1 MLTLDKGRHE
11 LSCASCGAPLRQ
23 MKMLVKPAAIVRPA
37 VTHQPQV
44 RQFAVAAKPTKQIA
58 VKSKQTKKRKAWF
71 KDWAEDVF
79 DLVEDIFD

>member
-1 MLTLDKGRHE
+1 
-11 LSCASCGAPLRQ
+11 
-23 MKMLVKPAAIVRPA
+23 MKMLPNAAPSRPA

-44 RQFAVAAKPTKQIA
+44 RQFAVTPKPSKKRVTKPKKI
-58 VKSKQTKKRKAWF
+58 KKRKPWF